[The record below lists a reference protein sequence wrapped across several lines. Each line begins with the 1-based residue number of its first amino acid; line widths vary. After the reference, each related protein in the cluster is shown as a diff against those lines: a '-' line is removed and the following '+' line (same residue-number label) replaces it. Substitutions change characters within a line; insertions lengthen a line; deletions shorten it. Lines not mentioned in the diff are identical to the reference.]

1 MESGKGT
8 VYPLE
13 YHSNVLR
20 RVCRSTLQAETLS
33 MIQGHEEAEHFRTV
47 LYALQHDLERE
58 WQVAALDHK
67 TIYLLTDCRSLEAHL
82 LQPGLGTTSD
92 KRLAIDINALG
103 QTVWRQPGELLG
115 NPLYGDSVPLESTT
129 KPEWIE
135 THSMVSDAL
144 TKRMQCPQ
152 LLKLMEIGWLA
163 VDRDKTSKKPSGTV

>member
-13 YHSNVLR
+13 YMSNVLR

-47 LYALQHDLERE
+47 LYALQH
-58 WQVAALDHK
+58 
-67 TIYLLTDCRSLEAHL
+67 
-82 LQPGLGTTSD
+82 
-92 KRLAIDINALG
+92 
-103 QTVWRQPGELLG
+103 GELLG
-115 NPLYGDSVPLESTT
+115 DPLYGDSVPLESTT
-129 KPEWIE
+129 RPEWIE

-144 TKRMQCPQ
+144 TKRMRCPQ

-163 VDRDKTSKKPSGTV
+163 VHRDRTSKKPSGRV